1 MDAIRR
7 AKIEVLIPILEA
19 VEEAV
24 HDLVSK
30 EEDAVHGTHG
40 NLRETAQA
48 QRSNDAFDALDQAW
62 DHVAGAI
69 EDLKEA
75 VGVDEPELPATP
87 AKPIIRRHL

>member
-19 VEEAV
+19 VQDAV

-40 NLRETAQA
+40 NLGETEQA
-48 QRSNDAFDALDQAW
+48 KRSSDALYALERAW
-62 DHVAGAI
+62 DNVAEAI
-69 EDLKEA
+69 EKLKEA
-75 VGVDEPELPATP
+75 VRVDEPELPAAPVT
-87 AKPIIRRHL
+87 INRRGL